1 VIKRKCVSCS
11 YIKDK
16 KKLIIVLKKYY
27 IKVNKLFVFQ
37 CFSNVFKRGFY
48 KVEKGSLGLMKKS
61 KVSKKEKVVNKNIS
75 KKVYK
80 L

>member
-1 VIKRKCVSCS
+1 
-11 YIKDK
+11 
-16 KKLIIVLKKYY
+16 VLKKYY

-37 CFSNVFKRGFY
+37 CFSNVFKEGSY
-48 KVEKGSLGLMKKS
+48 KIEKGSLGLTKRGR
-61 KVSKKEKVVNKNIS
+61 VSKKKGVIN